1 MKPPVDSHFFLGPL
15 GVTFKNEDMVA
26 ILQQFHSY
34 LPHIANS
41 GYESQTFAGGQLI
54 VERAV
59 NVISSVAYGYSP
71 EDRLEGITLQLGDW
85 HAAAKNLSVSLKLN
99 FI

>member
-1 MKPPVDSHFFLGPL
+1 MKPHFDSNFFLGPL
-15 GVTFKNEDMVA
+15 GVIFKNEDMVA

-41 GYESQTFAGGQLI
+41 GYESQLFAGGQLT

-59 NVISSVAYGYSP
+59 NVSSSVAYGYSP
-71 EDRLEGITLQLGDW
+71 EDHLEGITLQLGDW
-85 HAAAKNLSVSLKLN
+85 HAAVKILPVS
-99 FI
+99 